1 MSNLSLFFFFFYDKD
16 KLSEEHQSRENL
28 MAENKM
34 LKKQKEEL
42 VMNIKKQLK
51 LIDIY
56 KRQKVNGDI
65 YIYPVQPVQG
75 FKIRMLITSF
85 CFCADALR
93 SCQVAVIRRRR
104 VHESSGLGEVVNA
117 EEIR

>member
-1 MSNLSLFFFFFYDKD
+1 
-16 KLSEEHQSRENL
+16 

-34 LKKQKEEL
+34 LQKQKEEL

-65 YIYPVQPVQG
+65 YV
-75 FKIRMLITSF
+75 
-85 CFCADALR
+85 
-93 SCQVAVIRRRR
+93 
-104 VHESSGLGEVVNA
+104 
-117 EEIR
+117 